1 MRQGAMPIGRALSIA
16 TQTFCTAIC
25 NICHWEYQIDF
36 QNIMKRLPTSA
47 MFVGHSTHLN
57 ITVFLL
63 SVQTGSLTSWAEGGV
78 VTGWWVRERKHCGNV
93 RSFSICAF
101 VYLYLWLVYLCICA
115 FVDNSCDCVVWE
127 RKKALWQCSVSLS
140 QQCRVSARLL
150 ILDPFL
156 FSLFVLEFSYLSV
169 QPTPCQPNTP
179 KKTWNWET
187 PILTTLK
194 WFSK

>member
-36 QNIMKRLPTSA
+36 QNIMKRLPTCA

-93 RSFSICAF
+93 RSVSICAF
-101 VYLYLWLVYLCICA
+101 VYLYLWSVYLCICGQQLWLCG
-115 FVDNSCDCVVWE
+115 V
-127 RKKALWQCSVSLS
+127 RKRESIVAMFGQSLPAVPSVSS
-140 QQCRVSARLL
+140 PPHPRPVSFLTFFLGIL
-150 ILDPFL
+150 ILIC
-156 FSLFVLEFSYLSV
+156 
-169 QPTPCQPNTP
+169 PTNPLPTY
-179 KKTWNWET
+179 
-187 PILTTLK
+187 
-194 WFSK
+194 